1 MASTRSRNTPGN
13 YCLEQWSNGK
23 NSSYNTYVPY
33 AFAETTLL
41 AGDGLMSGRIP
52 ETELSGNSKDIESF
66 LFGIGSTNLVQP
78 KEPVKPDLKQL
89 NELNLIDR
97 RVPLLMP
104 KKLTVQNDQRQYH
117 MK

>member
-1 MASTRSRNTPGN
+1 
-13 YCLEQWSNGK
+13 
-23 NSSYNTYVPY
+23 
-33 AFAETTLL
+33 
-41 AGDGLMSGRIP
+41 
-52 ETELSGNSKDIESF
+52 
-66 LFGIGSTNLVQP
+66 LVQP

-104 KKLTVQNDQRQYH
+104 KKLTVQNDQRQYP